1 MKRLPSFFVVGAQK
15 AGTTSL
21 HNWLVQQPDI
31 CLPKLKETQFFT
43 FDRLYRR
50 GLDWYLM
57 QFPETVET
65 KLTGEICPDYMFF
78 PEAGHRI
85 KRSIEAPKLVFLF
98 RHPIDR
104 AFSHYL
110 MTVRNGYEEL
120 SFSDALMAEEQRL
133 LEGGTSAQCY
143 YSYMSRGCYVSQI
156 KHMQEIFPESG
167 CLFIKFDDL
176 VDRGEKGADTY
187 GRICRFIGL
196 GSSPDI
202 ADRSR
207 GGNVASMPR
216 SSRLRDFLF
225 GASLPK
231 RILNRLFPGRMLKV
245 RLWLWFDRLNQ
256 RPVEKQT
263 MGEIPAAI
271 QNLAADEI
279 RKLESVTGLDL
290 DNWSVDEKRQEQ
302 G

>member
-1 MKRLPSFFVVGAQK
+1 MSRLPSFFVVGAQK

-43 FDRLYRR
+43 FERLYQR
-50 GLDWYLM
+50 GMEWYLD
-57 QFPETVET
+57 QFPRHADRQVV
-65 KLTGEICPDYMFF
+65 GEICPDYMYF
-78 PEAGHRI
+78 PEAARRI
-85 KRSIEAPKLVFLF
+85 KRWIDAPGLVFLF
-98 RHPIDR
+98 RHPLDR

-120 SFSDALMAEEQRL
+120 SFSEALQAEEGRL
-133 LEGGTSAQCY
+133 RDSGEYAMCH

-156 KHMQEIFPESG
+156 ERMQEMFPESD

-176 VDRGEKGADTY
+176 IDGGKTGAATY

-196 GSSPDI
+196 ESPPDLANRAGGS
-202 ADRSR
+202 
-207 GGNVASMPR
+207 NVASMPR

-225 GASLPK
+225 GASFSK
-231 RILNRLFPGRMLKV
+231 RVLNRLIPGRMLRV

-256 RPVEKQT
+256 RPVEKQV
-263 MGEIPAAI
+263 MGTIPDSIRKMAI
-271 QNLAADEI
+271 EEI
-279 RKLESVTGLDL
+279 RRLESLTGLDL
-290 DNWSVDEKRQEQ
+290 KDWVV
-302 G
+302 

>member
-1 MKRLPSFFVVGAQK
+1 MRRLPSFFVVGAQK

-31 CLPKLKETQFFT
+31 CLPNLKETQFFT
-43 FDRLYRR
+43 FDRLCRR
-50 GLDWYLM
+50 GSDWYLK
-57 QFPETVET
+57 QFPESTDRQVI
-65 KLTGEICPDYMFF
+65 GEICPDYMYF

-85 KRSIEAPKLVFLF
+85 KRCIEAPKLIFLF

-104 AFSHYL
+104 AYSHYL

-120 SFSDALMAEEQRL
+120 PFSEALLAEKQRL
-133 LEGGTSAQCY
+133 RDGGEYAMCH

-156 KHMQEIFPESG
+156 ERMQEIFPESD

-176 VDRGEKGADTY
+176 IDAGETGLATY

-196 GSSPDI
+196 ESPPDLANRAGGS
-202 ADRSR
+202 
-207 GGNVASMPR
+207 NVASMPR

-225 GASLPK
+225 GASLSK
-231 RILNRLFPGRMLKV
+231 RILNRLIPGRMLRV

-256 RPVEKQT
+256 RPVEKQA
-263 MGEIPAAI
+263 MGTVPDLIRKMA
-271 QNLAADEI
+271 LKEI
-279 RKLESVTGLDL
+279 RRLESLTGLDL
-290 DNWSVDEKRQEQ
+290 KDWAV
-302 G
+302 